1 MRVPLPRSGW
11 KRQKDGV
18 ARSEENKDLELDNVL
33 VCKVP
38 LALVFMVV
46 AAVMVSEMSF
56 PVKL

>member
-46 AAVMVSEMSF
+46 AAVMVSEM
-56 PVKL
+56 KL